1 MAEETVQDRA
11 PAAGDTATA
20 ESGAILTPEA
30 AENAA
35 AQPEAGA
42 GAGAETPKKEE
53 PADKPLLNPDEK
65 EETAEEEANAGAP
78 EAYETFTMPEGYT
91 LEGELAEEVHGL
103 FKELNLSQKN
113 AQKLVDYFT
122 KRDLDRREGELNAL
136 AEKRRAWRAELR
148 QRPGFAAERALAQ
161 KGMRA
166 VVQTPEEAEL
176 FRDSWLSDHPLIFGL
191 FAKIGRLVAE
201 DSFDGK
207 PHAEPE
213 DPILK
218 RFPVK
223 L

>member
-1 MAEETVQDRA
+1 MADETVQDQV

-20 ESGAILTPEA
+20 ESGAILTPEV

-42 GAGAETPKKEE
+42 ETPEKGGE
-53 PADKPLLNPDEK
+53 ADKPLLNPDEK
-65 EETAEEEANAGAP
+65 EEKAEEADAGAP
-78 EAYETFTMPEGYT
+78 EAYETFTMPEGYA

-201 DSFDGK
+201 DSFDGG